1 MSLRDKLDL
10 DLLSSQSR
18 SKGIFDINF
27 QQRLPPIINE
37 KLKFSALSV
46 SLVLRYSVPSALSAR
61 LSQFVV
67 YGGRVFVYTIYIYE
81 VLDSIP
87 LWDIVTQRERLWQRV
102 SLSVIECHSCHRNSL
117 WRGVMGEWLW
127 WMQGQFNC
135 LSSNVLNRKLIIW
148 SLTSE
153 KVDAAILDCKRQE
166 LLTKLNTLW
175 FHKFKK
181 EKTIVYQNLLVCTG
195 FFPLM

>member
-1 MSLRDKLDL
+1 M
-10 DLLSSQSR
+10 
-18 SKGIFDINF
+18 
-27 QQRLPPIINE
+27 
-37 KLKFSALSV
+37 
-46 SLVLRYSVPSALSAR
+46 SAR
-61 LSQFVV
+61 LSQFYV

-102 SLSVIECHSCHRNSL
+102 SLSVIECHRNSL

-135 LSSNVLNRKLIIW
+135 FSSNVLNRKLIIW

-166 LLTKLNTLW
+166 LLTKLNTSW
-175 FHKFKK
+175 FHNWI
-181 EKTIVYQNLLVCTG
+181 EKGKNYHISEPPSLYWILPIDVAAICFAAYHNRWGTNERSGYQACGKQQSKGVKHWR
-195 FFPLM
+195 PL

>member
-1 MSLRDKLDL
+1 M
-10 DLLSSQSR
+10 
-18 SKGIFDINF
+18 
-27 QQRLPPIINE
+27 
-37 KLKFSALSV
+37 
-46 SLVLRYSVPSALSAR
+46 SAR
-61 LSQFVV
+61 LSQFLV
-67 YGGRVFVYTIYIYE
+67 YGGRVFVCTIYIYE

-102 SLSVIECHSCHRNSL
+102 SLSVIECRSCHRNSL

-166 LLTKLNTLW
+166 LLTKLNTSW
-175 FHKFKK
+175 FHNWIEKGKNYHMSNCHLIVITWFQCVKK
-181 EKTIVYQNLLVCTG
+181 LLWVPMGSQIRHLWTRWVDIDVRKSNHAKTNSKVVWGLL
-195 FFPLM
+195 